1 MGGGALNRRSSL
13 RCRALVGL
21 VAGLLLAAV
30 AAGAAVSVA
39 AAAAV
44 RVPVSVPVPHGSL
57 PHLEKQGT
65 AMRLIVKGRPMLVL
79 GGELGN
85 SSASSATYMA
95 PHWLRLKQ
103 LHLNA
108 VLTPVTWELIEPVEG
123 RFDWSA
129 VDALLKAARAN
140 DLKLV
145 LLWFGA
151 WKNSMSTYVPAWVKR
166 DQTRFPRA
174 QLPGGQG
181 LDILSAFA
189 PSTRDADARAFAALL
204 GHLKSVDGEEN
215 TVLMIQVENEVGMLP
230 VGREYGA
237 AAERLFH
244 EAVPEELVRRL
255 GAVGAVGP
263 GGASGGLTAGN
274 TALVSAAAGSPAGD
288 RVLVGPDAGS
298 PAASGPVGEGH
309 TLWRD
314 WQDHGARKQGDWST
328 LFGEGDVSAEAFTA
342 WYYARYVEAI
352 AEAGKAVYPLPMYVN
367 AALNRMGKAPGEYPS
382 GGPLPHLLEVWKAGA
397 PALDLIAPDIY
408 FNQFND
414 LATRYKRPDNPLFI
428 PEANNADRAEVP
440 ANVFYAFG
448 KLDAIGCGP
457 FSIESVDDKQPSPL
471 ADAYAVL
478 TQLSPAILEA
488 QGTGRM
494 SGFRPRVLED
504 GTVIDTPVTETI
516 GAYRFTVSFIDPWT
530 AKSAQNTAAHGGIII
545 QTGAE
550 DYLVAGQGVTVT
562 FAPVGDGPPLAGI
575 DNVWEGTFDAR
586 GAWAPGRLLNGDQ
599 THQGRHL
606 RLAPGVFQIQRVR
619 LYRYR

>member
-1 MGGGALNRRSSL
+1 MTERGLAAEGGARWEGVLNSRSAL
-13 RCRALVGL
+13 RCCRLVGL
-21 VAGLLLAAV
+21 VALLLVAAV
-30 AAGAAVSVA
+30 AQGASAVAKGAAA
-39 AAAAV
+39 IAQGA
-44 RVPVSVPVPHGSL
+44 L

-65 AMRLIVKGRPMLVL
+65 ATRLIVKGRPMLVL

-123 RFDWSA
+123 RFDWSS

-230 VGREYGA
+230 VAREYGA

-255 GAVGAVGP
+255 GAVP
-263 GGASGGLTAGN
+263 GGATGGLAARDP
-274 TALVSAAAGSPAGD
+274 ALVSASG
-288 RVLVGPDAGS
+288 
-298 PAASGPVGEGH
+298 GPVGEGH

-314 WQDHGARKQGDWST
+314 WQDHGALKQGDWST

-342 WYYARYVEAI
+342 WYYARYVEVI
-352 AEAGKAVYPLPMYVN
+352 TEAGKAVYPLPMYVN
-367 AALNRMGKAPGEYPS
+367 AALNRIGKAPGEYPS

-408 FNQFND
+408 FNHFND
-414 LATRYKRPDNPLFI
+414 LATRYKRSDNPLFI

-504 GTVIDTPVTETI
+504 GTVIDTPVAETL

-530 AKSAQNTAAHGGIII
+530 AKSAQNTATHGGIII

-550 DYLVAGQGVTVT
+550 DYLVAGQGMTVT

-586 GAWAPGRLLNGDQ
+586 GAWVPGRLLNGDQ

>member
-1 MGGGALNRRSSL
+1 L
-13 RCRALVGL
+13 LV
-21 VAGLLLAAV
+21 VAAV
-30 AAGAAVSVA
+30 AQGAPTVAKGTPAVA
-39 AAAAV
+39 Q
-44 RVPVSVPVPHGSL
+44 GTL

-65 AMRLIVKGRPMLVL
+65 ATRLIVKGRPMLVL

-123 RFDWSA
+123 RFDWSS

-230 VGREYGA
+230 VAREYGA
-237 AAERLFH
+237 AGERLFH

-255 GAVGAVGP
+255 GAVGAGVP
-263 GGASGGLTAGN
+263 
-274 TALVSAAAGSPAGD
+274 
-288 RVLVGPDAGS
+288 
-298 PAASGPVGEGH
+298 EGH

-328 LFGEGDVSAEAFTA
+328 LFGEGDVAAEAFTA

-352 AEAGKAVYPLPMYVN
+352 TAAGKAVYPLPMYVN

-471 ADAYAVL
+471 SDAYAVL

-504 GTVIDTPVTETI
+504 GTVIDTPVTETL

-530 AKSAQNTAAHGGIII
+530 AKSAQNTATHGGIII

-550 DYLVAGQGVTVT
+550 DYLVAGQGLTVT

-586 GAWAPGRLLNGDQ
+586 GAWVPGRLLNGDQ

>member
-1 MGGGALNRRSSL
+1 VSGVASGGP
-13 RCRALVGL
+13 
-21 VAGLLLAAV
+21 AV
-30 AAGAAVSVA
+30 VGAAV
-39 AAAAV
+39 
-44 RVPVSVPVPHGSL
+44 
-57 PHLEKQGT
+57 
-65 AMRLIVKGRPMLVL
+65 
-79 GGELGN
+79 
-85 SSASSATYMA
+85 
-95 PHWLRLKQ
+95 
-103 LHLNA
+103 
-108 VLTPVTWELIEPVEG
+108 
-123 RFDWSA
+123 
-129 VDALLKAARAN
+129 
-140 DLKLV
+140 
-145 LLWFGA
+145 
-151 WKNSMSTYVPAWVKR
+151 
-166 DQTRFPRA
+166 
-174 QLPGGQG
+174 PG
-181 LDILSAFA
+181 
-189 PSTRDADARAFAALL
+189 
-204 GHLKSVDGEEN
+204 V
-215 TVLMIQVENEVGMLP
+215 
-230 VGREYGA
+230 
-237 AAERLFH
+237 
-244 EAVPEELVRRL
+244 
-255 GAVGAVGP
+255 
-263 GGASGGLTAGN
+263 ASGGSTVVGAAVPSVGSGGSTAGDL
-274 TALVSAAAGSPAGD
+274 ALASSVAGG
-288 RVLVGPDAGS
+288 L
-298 PAASGPVGEGH
+298 VGEGH

-314 WQDHGARKQGDWST
+314 WQDHGARKQGDWSA
-328 LFGEGDVSAEAFTA
+328 LFGEGDVAAEAFTA

-352 AEAGKAVYPLPMYVN
+352 TEAGKAVYPLPMYVN

-414 LATRYKRPDNPLFI
+414 LATRYKRADNPLFI

-471 ADAYAVL
+471 SDAYAVL

-504 GTVIDTPVTETI
+504 GTVIDIPVTETI
-516 GAYRFTVSFIDPWT
+516 GSYRFTVSFIDPWT
-530 AKSAQNTAAHGGIII
+530 AKSAQNTATHGGIII

-550 DYLVAGQGVTVT
+550 DYLVAGQGMTVT

-586 GAWAPGRLLNGDQ
+586 GAWIPGRLLNGDQ